1 LPYAA
6 LARAAFQ
13 VRSDVAARLM
23 LCLTDLPA
31 GVMTALIDGP
41 FLVYLVRWRMKAMT
55 KPRTESSEPSTTRPP

>member
-41 FLVYLVRWRMKAMT
+41 FLVYLVRWRMK
-55 KPRTESSEPSTTRPP
+55 R